1 MADETNATPPAANA
15 PADETVKGGMV
26 TLSTRRG
33 YNYVSE
39 RDGVNIQDGQTVEL
53 SREKADK
60 LLRQAPDYLVEVKE
74 EKE

>member
-15 PADETVKGGMV
+15 PADETVKGEMV
-26 TLSTRRG
+26 TLRTRRG

-53 SREKADK
+53 SRGKADK